1 MPTETKCDK
10 KTESINALKNA
21 NKHLADLFANLAKKE
36 SIMGVTVS
44 DLQHVAGQ
52 VGDIQ
57 VSVWVT
63 NSYQTIKLKTYL
75 EIIAKTLS
83 EAR

>member
-10 KTESINALKNA
+10 KTDSINALKNA
-21 NKHLADLFANLAKKE
+21 NKHLADLFADLAKKE
-36 SIMGVTVS
+36 SVMGVTVN
-44 DLQHVAGQ
+44 DLQRVAAQ
-52 VGDIQ
+52 LGDIQ

-63 NSYQTIKLKTYL
+63 NNHQSVKLKTYL
-75 EIIAKTLS
+75 ETIAKTLS

>member
-1 MPTETKCDK
+1 MSTETKCDK

-44 DLQHVAGQ
+44 DLQRVAAQ

-63 NSYQTIKLKTYL
+63 NSYQPVKLKTYL
-75 EIIAKTLS
+75 ETIAKTLS